1 MGAFLH
7 VYTYTRPIGK
17 GFTEHCKLKPGL
29 TSHGCAFWNAPYKVW
44 NAPYNHPVTNI
55 WTYYSMFLTTVWGLE
70 QRFKTHTHT
79 HTSHMVSWV
88 IWRFWQFLTMATLLV
103 IAIAI
108 KFLISMMWQTVQRYI
123 SVLTKEGGP
132 WSNPETTQN
141 QTKPYYIVLLPF
153 YTIIITE
160 KLRILFQVKETHILE
175 MFV

>member
-1 MGAFLH
+1 
-7 VYTYTRPIGK
+7 
-17 GFTEHCKLKPGL
+17 
-29 TSHGCAFWNAPYKVW
+29 
-44 NAPYNHPVTNI
+44 
-55 WTYYSMFLTTVWGLE
+55 MFLTTVWGLE

-79 HTSHMVSWV
+79 HVAHGEVGYLEILT
-88 IWRFWQFLTMATLLV
+88 ILTMATLLV

-160 KLRILFQVKETHILE
+160 KLSILFQVKETHILE